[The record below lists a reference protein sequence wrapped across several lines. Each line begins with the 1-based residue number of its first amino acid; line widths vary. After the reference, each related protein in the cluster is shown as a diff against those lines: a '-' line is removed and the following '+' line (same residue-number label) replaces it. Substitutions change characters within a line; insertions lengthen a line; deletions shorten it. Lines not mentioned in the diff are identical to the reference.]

1 MIGGFFG
8 KLLALFLSLLLLA
21 APVWSQEGDG
31 EERNE
36 EEEGVEPIPYSPDEF
51 PGWAHDLRRGEII
64 ALGSF
69 PVALILTNLGYRL
82 GRFTVESIKRGEFAQ
97 EYAPAFTTPEQRAQ
111 LNDQQQLTLLLSAGV
126 ISIGVAVADYLLG
139 RREERRANERRRE

>member
-1 MIGGFFG
+1 MVSALAVR
-8 KLLALFLSLLLLA
+8 LLAILLALLLLA
-21 APVWSQEGDG
+21 APVWSQEGGSD
-31 EERNE
+31 EEDQS
-36 EEEGVEPIPYSPDEF
+36 EGVEPIPYSPEEF

-82 GRFTVESIKRGEFAQ
+82 GRFTVESIQRGEFAQ
-97 EYAPAFTTPEQRAQ
+97 EYAPAFTTPEQRAT
-111 LNDQQQLTLLLSAGV
+111 LNDQQQLGILLTAGV

-139 RREERRANERRRE
+139 RREERRAHERRRE